1 MRVQGYWADLKA
13 PDFQD
18 LPEDTIAILPL
29 GATEQHGA
37 HLPVSVDATL
47 VDAVLARSLPH
58 WAEDTHALILP
69 TLSVTKS
76 NEHLNH
82 PGTLTLSAR
91 TLMAVI
97 DEIGASVARAGVKR
111 LVMFNGHGGNTA
123 VLEVACR
130 ELRLDHGMI
139 TAHASWFGFS
149 EPEGLIAPEDAGHD
163 LHAGDIETAA
173 MLAAREELVDMAQ
186 AVDQP
191 PKSRDWQANLKWTGL
206 SGQAARPA
214 WRVDDLTP
222 NGVCG
227 DATAATK
234 ENGEA
239 YLDSAARNFADFLGE
254 FARFDPS
261 H

>member
-13 PDFQD
+13 PDFRD
-18 LPEDTIAILPL
+18 LPADTIAILPL

-47 VDAVLARSLPH
+47 VDAVLARSLGH
-58 WAEDTHALILP
+58 WADETHALILP
-69 TLSVTKS
+69 TLTITKS

-91 TLMAVI
+91 TLLAVI

-111 LVMFNGHGGNTA
+111 LVMLNGHGGNTA

-130 ELRLDHGMI
+130 ELRLEHGMI
-139 TAHASWFGFS
+139 TAHASWFGFA
-149 EPEGLIAPEDAGHD
+149 ETNGLMASQDAVHD
-163 LHAGDIETAA
+163 LHAGDIETSA
-173 MLAAREELVDMAQ
+173 MLAAREDLVDMLQ

-191 PKSRDWQANLKWTGL
+191 PKSRNWQENQRWIGL
-206 SGQAARPA
+206 GGQAARPA

-227 DATAATK
+227 DASAATK
-234 ENGEA
+234 DKGQA
-239 YLDSAARNFADFLGE
+239 YLDSAARNFADFLVE
-254 FARFDPS
+254 FAHFDPGR
-261 H
+261 

>member
-1 MRVQGYWADLKA
+1 MRIQGYWADLKA
-13 PDFQD
+13 PDFHD
-18 LPEDTIAILPL
+18 LPEDTVAILPF

-47 VDAVLARSLPH
+47 VDEVLVRSQMH
-58 WAEDTHALILP
+58 WPEETHALILP

-91 TLMAVI
+91 TLMAMI

-111 LVMFNGHGGNTA
+111 LVMLNGHGGNTA

-130 ELRLDHGMI
+130 ELRLSHGMI
-139 TAHASWFGFS
+139 TAHASWFGFA
-149 EPEGLIAPEDAGHD
+149 ETGDLISPSDGAHD
-163 LHAGDIETAA
+163 LHAGDIETSA
-173 MLAAREELVDMAQ
+173 MLAARAALVDMSKTA
-186 AVDQP
+186 DQP
-191 PKSRDWQANLKWTGL
+191 PKSRDWHENLRWTGL

-214 WRVDDLTP
+214 WHIDDLTP

-234 ENGEA
+234 DKGEA
-239 YLDSAARNFADFLGE
+239 FLNSAALNFAQFLAE
-254 FARFDPS
+254 FACFDPS